1 MLRDTIQNVP
11 DDFVA
16 LGARVHTHRYNN
28 FDFKLEVRA
37 HPSTNTTNDRARRLS
52 VLNMEANI
60 RKSAAGLG
68 HGQYLKPEEVANLQ
82 SGKIMLST
90 MVAGKHYNI
99 PIAVSPRGEYSSEI
113 LKGRFSSLQDISA
126 KVMDGILMHNGIDNM
141 YVTATRADMGSRV
154 QSRAPAQVEYGM
166 RGQMPA
172 PASSGYGMRM

>member
-28 FDFKLEVRA
+28 FDFKLEVKA

-68 HGQYLKPEEVANLQ
+68 HGQYLKPEEIANLQ
-82 SGKIMLST
+82 SGKVMLST
-90 MVAGKHYNI
+90 TIAGKHYNI

-113 LKGRFSSLQDISA
+113 LKGRFNSLQDISA

-141 YVTATRADMGSRV
+141 YVTSSRSSMRSQMPAT
-154 QSRAPAQVEYGM
+154 APAQ
-166 RGQMPA
+166 
-172 PASSGYGMRM
+172 SGFGMRM

>member
-11 DDFVA
+11 DDFIA

-28 FDFKLEVRA
+28 FDFRLEVKA
-37 HPSTNTTNDRARRLS
+37 HPSANTTNDRARRLS

-68 HGQYLKPEEVANLQ
+68 HGQYLKPEEIANLQ
-82 SGKIMLST
+82 SGKVLLST
-90 MVAGKHYNI
+90 TIAGKHYNI

-113 LKGRFSSLQDISA
+113 LKGRFNSLQDISA

-141 YVTATRADMGSRV
+141 YVTATRADMRGQTPARD
-154 QSRAPAQVEYGM
+154 QDQMGFGMRDQTPAQ
-166 RGQMPA
+166 
-172 PASSGYGMRM
+172 SGFGMRM